1 MKECVSKIKKSG
13 YKRDEEKV
21 STLTAETH
29 LNGVIGK
36 EKIINKSEK
45 SMDMY
50 EEDCMDGRKDYT
62 YGIDEGRGQRVS

>member
-29 LNGVIGK
+29 LKDVVGK
-36 EKIINKSEK
+36 I
-45 SMDMY
+45 
-50 EEDCMDGRKDYT
+50 R
-62 YGIDEGRGQRVS
+62 